1 MAHGLRQET
10 REEKE
15 APMARK
21 MARKKPSTFSLTRSN
36 RFKSRALWTL
46 VATFILT
53 TAAQPTASGLDFPTT
68 TSLALPTSAK
78 LMKSVS
84 LSFEVDLSEGAALYT
99 QLDKKADLFAS
110 QMALAAAVSQQVE
123 AARTIIGAKKVA
135 KEIALSEYAWGEDQY
150 LCLNRLWT
158 KESHWNYKA
167 RNRVSGAHGIPQAL
181 PASRMDVVS
190 TDWRTN
196 PVTQIRWG
204 LRYIEAR
211 YDNPCKAWAKFKR
224 SNYY

>member
-1 MAHGLRQET
+1 MRHGQ
-10 REEKE
+10 
-15 APMARK
+15 RK
-21 MARKKPSTFSLTRSN
+21 QTIAIRVRKAGTEMTALAAKLSGN
-36 RFKSRALWTL
+36 FKSRALWTL

-53 TAAQPTASGLDFPTT
+53 TAAQPTSNGLDFPTT

-123 AARTIIGAKKVA
+123 AARTIIGAKKAA
-135 KEIALSEYAWGEDQY
+135 KAIALTEYAWGEDQY

-167 RNRVSGAHGIPQAL
+167 RNKVSGAHGIPQAL

>member
-1 MAHGLRQET
+1 
-10 REEKE
+10 
-15 APMARK
+15 
-21 MARKKPSTFSLTRSN
+21 MARKKSSTYSLTRSN

-99 QLDKKADLFAS
+99 QLDKKTELFAS
-110 QMALAAAVSQQVE
+110 RMALAAAVSQQVE

-135 KEIALSEYAWGEDQY
+135 KSIALTEYAWGEDQY

-167 RNRVSGAHGIPQAL
+167 RNKVSGAHGIPQAL

>member
-1 MAHGLRQET
+1 MKRDIREFFTALSGLRI
-10 REEKE
+10 
-15 APMARK
+15 
-21 MARKKPSTFSLTRSN
+21 
-36 RFKSRALWTL
+36 SRTGK
-46 VATFILT
+46 VAIWATVGSMLFLA
-53 TAAQPTASGLDFPTT
+53 TAQQSAYGLDFPMT
-68 TSLALPTSAK
+68 TSLSLPESANLTMSVALNS
-78 LMKSVS
+78 
-84 LSFEVDLSEGAALYT
+84 EVDLSEGAALYT

-123 AARTIIGAKKVA
+123 AARTIIGAKKAA
-135 KEIALSEYAWGEDQY
+135 KAIALTEYAWGEDQY

-167 RNRVSGAHGIPQAL
+167 RNKRSGAHGIPQAL

>member
-15 APMARK
+15 AP

-46 VATFILT
+46 VATFIVT
-53 TAAQPTASGLDFPTT
+53 TAAQPTANGLDFPTT
-68 TSLALPTSAK
+68 TSIALPASAK

-84 LSFEVDLSEGAALYT
+84 LSFEVDLSEGAAIYT

-123 AARTIIGAKKVA
+123 AARTIIGAKKAA
-135 KEIALSEYAWGEDQY
+135 KAIALTEYAWGEDQY

-167 RNRVSGAHGIPQAL
+167 RNKVSGAHGIPQAL